1 MSRMTHLLLLAA
13 IIGSLQMP
21 AHAAGETS
29 PDYEN
34 VYDDDDASRS
44 PGNLAKST
52 ATPMV
57 PYFDQKTAVIYVQPN
72 ATNVKLDCPV
82 KNYDAIHHAIL
93 WYRDKQLVVN
103 GNQSIINIYS
113 LDNQFVLN
121 VPLANATGHKFE
133 CNVIPAN
140 VSRQITIKLGLPPTS
155 PPPSSAPNLRW
166 PAAVNCIILSALP
179 LIYRSASARF

>member
-1 MSRMTHLLLLAA
+1 MYST
-13 IIGSLQMP
+13 

-82 KNYDAIHHAIL
+82 KNYD
-93 WYRDKQLVVN
+93 
-103 GNQSIINIYS
+103 G
-113 LDNQFVLN
+113 
-121 VPLANATGHKFE
+121 KFK
-133 CNVIPAN
+133 
-140 VSRQITIKLGLPPTS
+140 TLGVC
-155 PPPSSAPNLRW
+155 PSW
-166 PAAVNCIILSALP
+166 ALIV
-179 LIYRSASARF
+179 IYRAPYAFSYTPCDTLVPGQAARREWQPVDHQHLQSGQPVRPECAAGQRDWPQVRM